1 MNLTK
6 INMKRS
12 LLQSFLLAGALLLTP
27 FSAMAQDLGFAA
39 ENVSHETNFLSS
51 SLETVIIALFLVAI
65 ILIAYVTWKFGKS
78 AFGYLFGYFMF
89 GAVLLGA
96 TRLFIYLVDNGSIVI
111 SGGSLE
117 FWWHLIFYLAMLMFF
132 MGCRGLVC
140 LASGN
145 AIHESLRKAMNWGFL
160 CIVFVILIFF
170 LAGSVDQSLSQTY
183 VGSPFDAFGLHHFIA
198 VIMAGFVSYYLLSV
212 RTRIGMIGSGV
223 AIPMIGSMA
232 LLSLQHLWELI
243 AESWKL
249 VELTDGA
256 IEQGEQFLVLPA
268 LILLIVAF
276 MRLKTVMLVMEG
288 KSE

>member
-1 MNLTK
+1 
-6 INMKRS
+6 
-12 LLQSFLLAGALLLTP
+12 
-27 FSAMAQDLGFAA
+27 
-39 ENVSHETNFLSS
+39 V
-51 SLETVIIALFLVAI
+51 VAI
-65 ILIAYVTWKFGKS
+65 ILIAYITWKFGKS

-96 TRLFIYLVDNGSIVI
+96 TRLFIYLVDNGSVAI
-111 SGGSLE
+111 SEGSLE
-117 FWWHLIFYLAMLMFF
+117 FWWHLIFYMSMLMFF
-132 MGCRGLVC
+132 MGCRGLVN
-140 LASGN
+140 LAKGVTV
-145 AIHESLRKAMNWGFL
+145 HESLRKAMNWGLL
-160 CIVFVILIFF
+160 CVVFVGLIFF
-170 LAGSVDQSLSQTY
+170 LAGSVDQTLSQVY
-183 VGSPFDAFGLHHFIA
+183 VGSPLDSFGLHHFIA
-198 VIMAGFVSYYLLSV
+198 VISAGLVSYYLYSV
-212 RTRIGMIGSGV
+212 RSRIGMIGSGI

-249 VELTDGA
+249 VELTSGA